1 MRKFW
6 FYNWC
11 SEEEPHTEDSC
22 PKCFVITCI
31 ESSRE
36 DYESLLKDGQNF
48 LTPEELKSLRK
59 EGRDKLLN
67 LLRAIEVPV
76 NEYGEFHPELLPK
89 VRQTLLEAGWVEE
102 YIPIGP

>member
-1 MRKFW
+1 
-6 FYNWC
+6 
-11 SEEEPHTEDSC
+11 
-22 PKCFVITCI
+22 
-31 ESSRE
+31 
-36 DYESLLKDGQNF
+36 LKA
-48 LTPEELKSLRK
+48 LRK